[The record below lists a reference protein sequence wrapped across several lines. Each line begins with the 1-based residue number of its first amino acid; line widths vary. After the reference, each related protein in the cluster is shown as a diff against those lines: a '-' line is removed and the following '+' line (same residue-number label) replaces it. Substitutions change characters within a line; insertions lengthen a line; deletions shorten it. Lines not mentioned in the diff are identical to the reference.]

1 MTPPIPSNLRSDA
14 LEGSTDFKKIRTLVP
29 HCPQEACMTYTQ
41 GMGNLWIKKPFCS
54 ALKTIHR
61 FPPSPRALYTG
72 GFRLINPFKNK
83 QIMHFSTKSGSTI
96 TTML

>member
-1 MTPPIPSNLRSDA
+1 
-14 LEGSTDFKKIRTLVP
+14 
-29 HCPQEACMTYTQ
+29 MTYTQ
-41 GMGNLWIKKPFCS
+41 GMGNLWIKKSFCS

-83 QIMHFSTKSGSTI
+83 QIIHFSTKSGSTI